1 MNEHIRTNSD
11 KWDYFNV
18 LLIVNRN
25 PELQYDAEIV
35 LETLY
40 PSALQTVIDRWATWI
55 QSRCK
60 VCAVAEFHMHFSLMQ
75 IATPLLNSKLSMASE
90 REKENENF
98 FYLDQLGSQAFRDLH
113 KSFTWTRGAVSWRSN
128 HQLTHFKWS
137 MCISTAGTEIWRFC
151 GAWKKPSF

>member
-11 KWDYFNV
+11 KWDYLNV

-25 PELQYDAEIV
+25 PELQCDAEIV
-35 LETLY
+35 SETL
-40 PSALQTVIDRWATWI
+40 SFCTQTVIDRWAKWI
-55 QSRCK
+55 ESRCK
-60 VCAVAEFHMHFSLMQ
+60 VCALAGFHMLFSLMQ
-75 IATPLLNSKLSMASE
+75 IAIPLLNSNLNMASE
-90 REKENENF
+90 REKENDIF
-98 FYLDQLGSQAFRDLH
+98 FYLAQLGSQAFRDLH

-137 MCISTAGTEIWRFC
+137 MCISTVGTETWRFC